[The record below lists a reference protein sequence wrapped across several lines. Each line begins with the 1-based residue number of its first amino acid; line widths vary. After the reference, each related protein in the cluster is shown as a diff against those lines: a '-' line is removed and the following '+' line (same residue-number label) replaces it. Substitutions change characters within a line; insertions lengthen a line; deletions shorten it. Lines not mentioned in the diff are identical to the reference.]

1 MAGEAV
7 KDATEERAQVHHPLF
22 GVAGRAGS
30 ALPFDRRK
38 GVWSYSGNMARVTI
52 RSTYALDVDTVRAL
66 EDVAR
71 RWRVSKSEAL
81 RRAIRAV
88 AGRDSSSSNPALDA
102 LDELQRSLKPRRDQV
117 LRWADRVRS
126 ERRPRTPRTFAGS

>member
-1 MAGEAV
+1 
-7 KDATEERAQVHHPLF
+7 
-22 GVAGRAGS
+22 
-30 ALPFDRRK
+30 
-38 GVWSYSGNMARVTI
+38 MARVTI

-88 AGRDSSSSNPALDA
+88 ASRDSLSSNSALDA
-102 LDELQRSLKPRRDQV
+102 LDELQRSLKPKRDQV

-126 ERRPRTPRTFAGS
+126 ERRASSARREKRSG